1 MGHGSVSTIRP
12 NWKNWVGALQLQQHI
27 AETAESAGLGGRP
40 SPMPVG
46 RKPRSRPKWPG
57 LKVRGKVEGRRQAIG
72 RMATG

>member
-1 MGHGSVSTIRP
+1 MIARIAESRVGDMGHGSVSTIRP

-57 LKVRGKVEGRRQAIG
+57 VEGKG
-72 RMATG
+72 